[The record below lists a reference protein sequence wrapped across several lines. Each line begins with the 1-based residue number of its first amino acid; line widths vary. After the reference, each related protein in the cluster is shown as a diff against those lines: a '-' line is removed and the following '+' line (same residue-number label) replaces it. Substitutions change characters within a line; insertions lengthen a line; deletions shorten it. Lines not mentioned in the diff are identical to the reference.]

1 MHFDI
6 SAIVTIVVS
15 LFGSG
20 GLCWVIIKI
29 LLKDTVKET
38 MKEEI
43 KEIYDEI
50 TYIKEQFVTCIRC
63 NDRHKAVDDTFKSID
78 TKLDLI
84 IEKLIK

>member
-1 MHFDI
+1 MHLDT
-6 SAIVTIVVS
+6 SAIVTIIVS
-15 LFGSG
+15 LLGSG
-20 GLCWVIIKI
+20 GLCWVVIKI
-29 LLKDTVKET
+29 LLKDTIKEV

-43 KEIYDEI
+43 KDIYNEID
-50 TYIKEQFVTCIRC
+50 YIKDQFVTCVRC